1 MRQIRKLPEEM
12 RESMMSHPSQEDLEK
27 VLAAAGTAHH
37 EFEQNFLGGSR
48 DEQWSAWYAA
58 YVLGRLGDFVSPS
71 VLTRWLESAPAGAE
85 WSANAASFVV
95 RHLSAV

>member
-1 MRQIRKLPEEM
+1 
-12 RESMMSHPSQEDLEK
+12 MMSHPSQEDLET
-27 VLAAAGTAHH
+27 VLAAAGSAHH

-95 RHLSAV
+95 RQLSAV